1 MRKRGKM
8 DRDIFTYMSNVYEAT
23 SFFGCTDIEWC
34 WKEYRN
40 GQAKCVEKRND
51 GGEKTFLKTNL
62 MLQFRTMRIILI
74 DVQMSDEDERLNIK
88 VGESQIQIN
97 DALKPKII
105 FSLFVESD
113 EDVINK

>member
-1 MRKRGKM
+1 
-8 DRDIFTYMSNVYEAT
+8 
-23 SFFGCTDIEWC
+23 
-34 WKEYRN
+34 
-40 GQAKCVEKRND
+40 
-51 GGEKTFLKTNL
+51 
-62 MLQFRTMRIILI
+62 MRIILI

-105 FSLFVESD
+105 FNLFVESD